1 MTSQK
6 QTRRPHLFTLGAGA
20 LVMAGLVL
28 TQTETTAQSKKD
40 AKEKAASLVD
50 VMVVTA
56 GGAEQVGFI
65 NEQIEAKWKENKI
78 TPSERC
84 SDYEFIR
91 RASLDIIGRI
101 AKVDEINRF
110 FKDPPERRRSMLIE
124 RLLGAYDE
132 KDKTSYADEFAANWA
147 NQWTN
152 MLLTRTGTGKMYQ
165 EQMRDWLYTMFKEEP
180 KKEESKAD
188 PKDPKESQTDKG
200 KKPAKPPYVPNW
212 SKIVTELVSAEGE
225 TNDIQAVNFILA
237 HLGEQIPQ
245 NEQSTNGKY
254 DMVPVTSRT
263 TRLFLGL
270 RTQCVQC
277 HDHPFNSEW
286 GQHHFW
292 GINAFYRQAD
302 PDGRPGMMAQKKK
315 KGMAA
320 QQITLR
326 ENRNLNVKGL
336 VFYERRN
343 GILLVTDSSF
353 LDGKKIAKE
362 LPKDTTR
369 RKELAKFVVGS
380 PWFAKAHVNRMWGHF
395 FGRSFTKDGVDDFGE
410 HNPISH
416 PELLDKL
423 ADDWANKYQH
433 NPKDLIRWIC
443 NSQAYGLSSVANKT
457 NDKAEDEAL
466 FARMQLKAMSPE
478 QLFESLMTATDAKVG
493 QAKESKRALREKWLE
508 SLIVN
513 FGDDEGNEGSFN
525 GTVVQAL
532 LLMNGQDINEAI
544 MDQQSGTVGYV
555 LRRYAASPTA
565 ARDAMTHLYLAALN
579 RPPRADEF
587 AKILSPKMYSFRPGS
602 PAQNPTVFWTAYYQD
617 IFWAVLNSNEFI
629 LNH

>member
-6 QTRRPHLFTLGAGA
+6 QSRRPHLFTLVAGA

-28 TQTETTAQSKKD
+28 AQTETTAQTKKD
-40 AKEKAASLVD
+40 AKEKAASFVD

-110 FKDPPERRRSMLIE
+110 LKDPPERRRSKLIE

-132 KDKTSYADEFAANWA
+132 AEKSNYAEEFATNWA

-180 KKEESKAD
+180 KAD
-188 PKDPKESQTDKG
+188 AKDPKESQPEKE
-200 KKPAKPPYVPNW
+200 KKPVQRYVPNW
-212 SKIVTELVSAEGE
+212 SKIVTDLVSAEGE
-225 TNDIQAVNFILA
+225 TNDNQAVNFILA
-237 HLGEQIPQ
+237 HLGEQIRDDPT
-245 NEQSTNGKY
+245 TNGKY

-302 PDGRPGMMAQKKK
+302 PTGRPSMMAQKKK

-326 ENRNLNVKGL
+326 ENRTLNVKGL
-336 VFYERRN
+336 VPYERRS
-343 GILLVTDSSF
+343 GVLLFTDAMF
-353 LDGKKIAKE
+353 LDGKKMAKNI
-362 LPKDTTR
+362 PADSNR
-369 RKELAKFVVGS
+369 RKELAKFIVTS
-380 PWFAKAHVNRMWGHF
+380 PWFAKSYVNRMWGHF

-457 NDKAEDEAL
+457 NDKAEDEAF
-466 FARMQLKAMSPE
+466 FARMLLKAMTPE

-493 QAKESKRALREKWLE
+493 QAKESKHDLREKWLE